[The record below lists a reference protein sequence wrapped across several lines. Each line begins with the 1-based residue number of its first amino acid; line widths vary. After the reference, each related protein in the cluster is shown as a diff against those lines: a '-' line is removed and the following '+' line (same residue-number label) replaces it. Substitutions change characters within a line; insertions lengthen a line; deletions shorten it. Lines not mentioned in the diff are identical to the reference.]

1 MDFLQIY
8 LFKKTKFILN
18 FLIIL
23 FFFIISTQILFSEI
37 SKKEIKIKKKNA
49 EFDQNLGVISLNI
62 NVVLKIDKITFKS
75 DKMKLFFEDNTPIY
89 DDFSRLTKIV
99 ASGNVFF
106 ERDKE
111 IIKSDLVSF
120 FPKENKVE
128 IKGNV
133 KIIKGENVGFKS
145 DILEINLK
153 EKF

>member
-37 SKKEIKIKKKNA
+37 SKKEITINAKNA